1 MGSANLQG
9 GSVPG
14 ETYMGSQGNSY
25 AYSAAFA
32 ENEERSP
39 WTPFHVQH
47 GFEPTDSTVSLFL
60 GGWYTQFGTIR
71 DDTWQERFRG
81 QLAACDPFIGP
92 IVALDPLAATKLVE
106 YGFDTRE
113 KLVDW
118 LAESSLRPAR
128 EYWDNQWMQTLV
140 RPWAVLGQEPFAT
153 HLKADPDEPVQTF
166 RPQDISVVV
175 VGGESGGTYKMI
187 AGSLRDSI
195 VKIDDWR

>member
-1 MGSANLQG
+1 MNSGIGTFGPYNNANATIGRAYSMGSANLQG

-25 AYSAAFA
+25 SYSAAFA

-92 IVALDPLAATKLVE
+92 IVALTPLAATKLVE
-106 YGFDTRE
+106 YGSRH
-113 KLVDW
+113 
-118 LAESSLRPAR
+118 AR
-128 EYWDNQWMQTLV
+128 EARRVAGRELRCV
-140 RPWAVLGQEPFAT
+140 RRA
-153 HLKADPDEPVQTF
+153 
-166 RPQDISVVV
+166 SV
-175 VGGESGGTYKMI
+175 GTTSGCRRSCARGR
-187 AGSLRDSI
+187 S
-195 VKIDDWR
+195 